1 MGVLILRRGRGD
13 VVDGIRW
20 AWYSG
25 STFWILL
32 YEGTEEEFFMPKN
45 WMRSALAIITYTVL
59 LVLALVK
66 FDQIMAV
73 GAALASSMKPL
84 FIGFAIAFVLN
95 RPCAFFLRQYE
106 ARLAPRFRKLGRPFA
121 VLTSYV
127 LMIVIIVA
135 LFSFVLPQVMES
147 IRLFAGSVSGYVE
160 NLQKLLDQVAGYL
173 DLKSLDLSK
182 LSTYLRD
189 ILNGVLSSVSTAAT
203 QIMAVTG
210 SIISMLVTLVLAVV
224 FSIYM
229 LAGQEKLLGQ
239 GRQLLRAYL
248 PARFV
253 GPVSEV
259 IRLTGEIFTN
269 FVLGQ
274 LIEACILGGLCAL
287 GTFFIQADYAALI
300 GVIVGVSALIP
311 VMGAY
316 VGAILS
322 AFLLVMVS
330 PVRALV
336 FLIFLG
342 ILQQIEGN
350 VIYPRVVGTSIGLP
364 GIWVLTAVTVGGGLF
379 GLLGVLLSVPVASVL
394 YALLKRDVKRRLNA
408 PKAEK
413 TEE

>member
-1 MGVLILRRGRGD
+1 
-13 VVDGIRW
+13 
-20 AWYSG
+20 
-25 STFWILL
+25 
-32 YEGTEEEFFMPKN
+32 MPKN

-66 FDQIMAV
+66 FDQIIAV
-73 GAALASSMKPL
+73 GAALAGSMKPL

-106 ARLAPRFRKLGRPFA
+106 ARLAPRFRKLGRPLA

-189 ILNGVLSSVSTAAT
+189 VLNGVLSSVSTAAA

>member
-1 MGVLILRRGRGD
+1 
-13 VVDGIRW
+13 
-20 AWYSG
+20 
-25 STFWILL
+25 
-32 YEGTEEEFFMPKN
+32 MPKN

-106 ARLAPRFRKLGRPFA
+106 RRLAPRFRKLGRPFA

-408 PKAEK
+408 PRAEK

>member
-1 MGVLILRRGRGD
+1 
-13 VVDGIRW
+13 
-20 AWYSG
+20 
-25 STFWILL
+25 
-32 YEGTEEEFFMPKN
+32 MPKN

-106 ARLAPRFRKLGRPFA
+106 RRLAPRFRKLGRPFA

-147 IRLFAGSVSGYVE
+147 IRLIAGSVSGYVE

>member
-1 MGVLILRRGRGD
+1 
-13 VVDGIRW
+13 
-20 AWYSG
+20 
-25 STFWILL
+25 
-32 YEGTEEEFFMPKN
+32 MPKN

-66 FDQIMAV
+66 FDQIMAM

-95 RPCAFFLRQYE
+95 RPCAFFLQQYE
-106 ARLAPRFRKLGRPFA
+106 RRLAPRFRKLGRPLA

>member
-1 MGVLILRRGRGD
+1 
-13 VVDGIRW
+13 
-20 AWYSG
+20 
-25 STFWILL
+25 
-32 YEGTEEEFFMPKN
+32 MPKN

-106 ARLAPRFRKLGRPFA
+106 RRLTPRFRKLGRPLA

>member
-1 MGVLILRRGRGD
+1 M
-13 VVDGIRW
+13 
-20 AWYSG
+20 
-25 STFWILL
+25 
-32 YEGTEEEFFMPKN
+32 EEEFFMPKN

-106 ARLAPRFRKLGRPFA
+106 RRLAPRFRKLGRPLA

>member
-1 MGVLILRRGRGD
+1 
-13 VVDGIRW
+13 
-20 AWYSG
+20 
-25 STFWILL
+25 
-32 YEGTEEEFFMPKN
+32 MPKN

-106 ARLAPRFRKLGRPFA
+106 RRLAPRFRKLGRPFA

-203 QIMAVTG
+203 QIMEVTG

>member
-1 MGVLILRRGRGD
+1 
-13 VVDGIRW
+13 
-20 AWYSG
+20 
-25 STFWILL
+25 
-32 YEGTEEEFFMPKN
+32 MPKN

-73 GAALASSMKPL
+73 CAALASSMKPL

-106 ARLAPRFRKLGRPFA
+106 ARLAPRFRKLGRPLA

-248 PARFV
+248 PPRFV

-311 VMGAY
+311 VVGAY

-408 PKAEK
+408 SSEEK

>member
-1 MGVLILRRGRGD
+1 
-13 VVDGIRW
+13 
-20 AWYSG
+20 
-25 STFWILL
+25 
-32 YEGTEEEFFMPKN
+32 MPKN

-106 ARLAPRFRKLGRPFA
+106 RRLAPRFRKLGRPFA

-287 GTFFIQADYAALI
+287 GTFFIQADYAVLI

-408 PKAEK
+408 PRAEK

>member
-1 MGVLILRRGRGD
+1 
-13 VVDGIRW
+13 
-20 AWYSG
+20 
-25 STFWILL
+25 
-32 YEGTEEEFFMPKN
+32 MPKN

-106 ARLAPRFRKLGRPFA
+106 RRLAPRFRKLGRPFA

-248 PARFV
+248 PTRFV

>member
-1 MGVLILRRGRGD
+1 
-13 VVDGIRW
+13 
-20 AWYSG
+20 
-25 STFWILL
+25 
-32 YEGTEEEFFMPKN
+32 MPKN

-106 ARLAPRFRKLGRPFA
+106 RRLAPRFRKLGRPFA

-287 GTFFIQADYAALI
+287 GTFFIQADYAVLI

>member
-1 MGVLILRRGRGD
+1 
-13 VVDGIRW
+13 
-20 AWYSG
+20 
-25 STFWILL
+25 
-32 YEGTEEEFFMPKN
+32 MPKN

-106 ARLAPRFRKLGRPFA
+106 RRLAPRFRKLGRPFA

-364 GIWVLTAVTVGGGLF
+364 GIWVLTAVTVGGDLF

>member
-1 MGVLILRRGRGD
+1 
-13 VVDGIRW
+13 
-20 AWYSG
+20 
-25 STFWILL
+25 
-32 YEGTEEEFFMPKN
+32 MPKN

-73 GAALASSMKPL
+73 CAALASSMKPL

-106 ARLAPRFRKLGRPFA
+106 ARLAPRFRKLGRPLA

-189 ILNGVLSSVSTAAT
+189 ILNSVLSSVSTAAT

-248 PARFV
+248 PPRFV

-311 VMGAY
+311 VVGAY

-408 PKAEK
+408 SSEEK

>member
-1 MGVLILRRGRGD
+1 
-13 VVDGIRW
+13 
-20 AWYSG
+20 
-25 STFWILL
+25 
-32 YEGTEEEFFMPKN
+32 MPKN

-106 ARLAPRFRKLGRPFA
+106 RRLAPRFRKLGRPFA

-394 YALLKRDVKRRLNA
+394 YALLKRDVKRRLDA

>member
-1 MGVLILRRGRGD
+1 
-13 VVDGIRW
+13 
-20 AWYSG
+20 
-25 STFWILL
+25 
-32 YEGTEEEFFMPKN
+32 MPKN

-106 ARLAPRFRKLGRPFA
+106 RRLAPRFRKLGRPFA

-239 GRQLLRAYL
+239 GRQLLRASL

>member
-1 MGVLILRRGRGD
+1 
-13 VVDGIRW
+13 
-20 AWYSG
+20 
-25 STFWILL
+25 
-32 YEGTEEEFFMPKN
+32 MPKN

-106 ARLAPRFRKLGRPFA
+106 RRLAPRFRKLGRPFA

-135 LFSFVLPQVMES
+135 LLSFVLPEVMES

-287 GTFFIQADYAALI
+287 GTFFIQADYAVLI

-311 VMGAY
+311 VAGAY
-316 VGAILS
+316 IGAIV
-322 AFLLVMVS
+322 AAVLLVLID
-330 PVRALV
+330 PLQALW
-336 FLIFLG
+336 FLIFLVV
-342 ILQQIEGN
+342 LQQLEGN
-350 VIYPRVVGTSIGLP
+350 LIYPKVVGTTLGLP
-364 GIWVLTAVTVGGGLF
+364 GIWVLAAVTVGSSLMGFAGL
-379 GLLGVLLSVPVASVL
+379 VIIVPVTAVL
-394 YALLKRDVKRRLNA
+394 YTLLKRDMDVRDGKKRTEHGKEEVEPGEN
-408 PKAEK
+408 PDSEK
-413 TEE
+413 K

>member
-1 MGVLILRRGRGD
+1 
-13 VVDGIRW
+13 
-20 AWYSG
+20 
-25 STFWILL
+25 
-32 YEGTEEEFFMPKN
+32 MPKN

-106 ARLAPRFRKLGRPFA
+106 RRLAPRFRKLGRPLA

>member
-1 MGVLILRRGRGD
+1 
-13 VVDGIRW
+13 
-20 AWYSG
+20 
-25 STFWILL
+25 
-32 YEGTEEEFFMPKN
+32 MPKN

-106 ARLAPRFRKLGRPFA
+106 RRLAPRFRKLGRPFA

>member
-1 MGVLILRRGRGD
+1 
-13 VVDGIRW
+13 
-20 AWYSG
+20 
-25 STFWILL
+25 
-32 YEGTEEEFFMPKN
+32 MPKN

-106 ARLAPRFRKLGRPFA
+106 RRLAPRFRKLGRPFA

-287 GTFFIQADYAALI
+287 GTFFIQADYATLI

>member
-1 MGVLILRRGRGD
+1 
-13 VVDGIRW
+13 
-20 AWYSG
+20 
-25 STFWILL
+25 
-32 YEGTEEEFFMPKN
+32 
-45 WMRSALAIITYTVL
+45 
-59 LVLALVK
+59 
-66 FDQIMAV
+66 
-73 GAALASSMKPL
+73 MKPL

-106 ARLAPRFRKLGRPFA
+106 RRLAPRFRKLGRPFA

-229 LAGQEKLLGQ
+229 LAGQEKLLRQ

-394 YALLKRDVKRRLNA
+394 YALLKRDVKRRLDA

>member
-1 MGVLILRRGRGD
+1 
-13 VVDGIRW
+13 
-20 AWYSG
+20 
-25 STFWILL
+25 
-32 YEGTEEEFFMPKN
+32 MPKN

-106 ARLAPRFRKLGRPFA
+106 RRLAPRFRKLGRPFA

-316 VGAILS
+316 VGAVLS

-394 YALLKRDVKRRLNA
+394 YALLKRDVKRRLDA